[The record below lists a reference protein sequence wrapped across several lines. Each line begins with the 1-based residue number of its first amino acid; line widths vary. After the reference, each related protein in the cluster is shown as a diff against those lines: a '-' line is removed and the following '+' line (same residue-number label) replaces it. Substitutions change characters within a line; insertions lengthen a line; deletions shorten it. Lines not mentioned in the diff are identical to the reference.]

1 MVDKFKMSKQCDQM
15 NRKNRMAQ
23 MSSSASVQF
32 NTYLYF
38 KSLQGSKVEECFQ
51 KAIVMRITQGGIY
64 VMVEKYGIEGLLVL
78 NDTTSEESKEQ
89 FQLQARPEKDEATI
103 LTAKRS
109 IFVKIFDR
117 VNVQI
122 KAEMVEFRRAV
133 NLVFCPN

>member
-1 MVDKFKMSKQCDQM
+1 
-15 NRKNRMAQ
+15 

-38 KSLQGSKVEECFQ
+38 KSLQGSKIEECFQ

-78 NDTTSEESKEQ
+78 NDGRPSEESKES

-103 LTAKRS
+103 FTSKRS
-109 IFVKIFDR
+109 IVVKTFDR

-122 KAEMVEFRRAV
+122 KAEMVEFRRTV
-133 NLVFCPN
+133 NLVFSPK

>member
-1 MVDKFKMSKQCDQM
+1 
-15 NRKNRMAQ
+15 
-23 MSSSASVQF
+23 
-32 NTYLYF
+32 
-38 KSLQGSKVEECFQ
+38 
-51 KAIVMRITQGGIY
+51 
-64 VMVEKYGIEGLLVL
+64 MVEKYGIEGLLVL

-109 IFVKIFDR
+109 IFVKTFDR